1 MCALDE
7 SAELDNELGEDWGQ
21 DPSRIRSVLAMFKN
35 FSLEKLVDD
44 AVIYF
49 WESHTENPDD
59 EKNVKATE
67 DLIYKLFDVVN
78 CEKYEVRTGY
88 LSRHNYLSKSWDEA
102 TEEDV
107 EKAINKGYAAQ
118 KAWLDR
124 CKPNLPGFVQYDW
137 KDCISNEKNKY
148 YEECKELIKDR
159 LKTSEEFQTAFMKSV
174 DSYATRHNTLQSN
187 GKIYILEEI
196 TWIMSLSLLHVNK
209 QIYLIH
215 VGNDNPAIKEMFHQ
229 FPNLSKAV
237 KWLSPRCRTV
247 SFANIADFLMYY
259 RSNGYAGCSFARE
272 NPSIVRAINSF
283 ADNGVTK
290 EKLSFMLSRE
300 QAEKEFLLS
309 IIGKIPGHV
318 YWLSRNNVY
327 LGCNDL
333 QAHDFGL
340 DAKEEVIGK
349 TNKDLLPSAEA
360 EALDKTNQM
369 VMESGESYIGEENA
383 SMFNGYKNYLTTKT
397 PLFDNHGKVVGLLG
411 LSVDITDRKRAEAL
425 EIKNQLQ
432 ESKLQSQREFNQF
445 IARMAHDITS
455 PLIGLEAFTK
465 SCSVLTENQH
475 TLLRNVATN
484 IRSISKAL
492 LVKHKEN
499 ERNYNSDVV
508 QTIPM
513 GLALSEIIAQ
523 KQQEFARKDVKIHC
537 FIDNESRLAFVNMN
551 RISFDR
557 MVSNLVNNSFDAA
570 EGKHCEVGVSLKSY
584 DSFVELQIKD
594 NGKGMPKEM
603 VDKIL
608 KGNAVGTTKSD
619 GHGIGMSQILG
630 VISRYEGKIAIESV
644 EGQGTTINIRF
655 PLSEIPS
662 WFTKKITF
670 KKGSLILVLD
680 NDEVMHEVWRKRL
693 ENLGLNVKY
702 FLKWEELSTF
712 VESLPKDD
720 RDNLTLLCDYDL
732 RSSKSGLIVVLEL
745 GLKKQTIMVT
755 GVTNDSDFFE
765 LVQKIGLKVILKPFI
780 DELEIVSK

>member
-1 MCALDE
+1 M
-7 SAELDNELGEDWGQ
+7 
-21 DPSRIRSVLAMFKN
+21 
-35 FSLEKLVDD
+35 
-44 AVIYF
+44 
-49 WESHTENPDD
+49 
-59 EKNVKATE
+59 
-67 DLIYKLFDVVN
+67 
-78 CEKYEVRTGY
+78 
-88 LSRHNYLSKSWDEA
+88 
-102 TEEDV
+102 

-475 TLLRNVATN
+475 TLLRNIATN
-484 IRSISKAL
+484 IRI
-492 LVKHKEN
+492 
-499 ERNYNSDVV
+499 
-508 QTIPM
+508 
-513 GLALSEIIAQ
+513 
-523 KQQEFARKDVKIHC
+523 
-537 FIDNESRLAFVNMN
+537 
-551 RISFDR
+551 
-557 MVSNLVNNSFDAA
+557 
-570 EGKHCEVGVSLKSY
+570 
-584 DSFVELQIKD
+584 
-594 NGKGMPKEM
+594 
-603 VDKIL
+603 
-608 KGNAVGTTKSD
+608 
-619 GHGIGMSQILG
+619 
-630 VISRYEGKIAIESV
+630 
-644 EGQGTTINIRF
+644 
-655 PLSEIPS
+655 
-662 WFTKKITF
+662 
-670 KKGSLILVLD
+670 
-680 NDEVMHEVWRKRL
+680 
-693 ENLGLNVKY
+693 
-702 FLKWEELSTF
+702 
-712 VESLPKDD
+712 
-720 RDNLTLLCDYDL
+720 
-732 RSSKSGLIVVLEL
+732 
-745 GLKKQTIMVT
+745 
-755 GVTNDSDFFE
+755 
-765 LVQKIGLKVILKPFI
+765 
-780 DELEIVSK
+780 